1 MENSITSFSA
11 DSKSNTNWSKVGL
24 AGCAVI
30 GLGYTGYRLWRNSQQ
45 TDKLSPE
52 EIRTTL
58 NHLITKVNGGSVKL
72 NALESKLGELDK
84 ATDTAIDVIEGE
96 LAKMTERIDALY
108 AAK

>member
-1 MENSITSFSA
+1 MENSITSFS

-58 NHLITKVNGGSVKL
+58 NHLITKVNGGSVKQ
-72 NALESKLGELDK
+72 NALESKLGELDR
-84 ATDTAIDVIEGE
+84 AT
-96 LAKMTERIDALY
+96 
-108 AAK
+108 